1 MEKQNNIK
9 SQQAINEDFTKW
21 KYALF
26 LDGEANAVET
36 QFSLNQCVSS
46 IWAQEHS
53 QQDVY

>member
-46 IWAQEHS
+46 I
-53 QQDVY
+53 